1 VFFVQTK
8 RAGAL
13 TRVVRVKKG
22 GRPNDLAPPPSHKYK
37 KIENLLFPFY
47 FSNIRPRDVFI
58 TGYNV
63 VWHSTAVSRH
73 FATLCG
79 IQPPYRGIL
88 RRYAAFNRRIAAF
101 YNVVRHSTAVSRH
114 FATLYSIQP
123 PFRGNLNHYAAF
135 NHRIV
140 AFCNVVRH
148 STAIVW
154 FLPSLRGIQPP

>member
-1 VFFVQTK
+1 MQHISYQWITKPTPSKGGQVGRVRDYLIVNFVFFVQTK

-73 FATLCG
+73 FATLHG

-88 RRYAAFNRRIAAF
+88 KRCAALYRRRRGGF
-101 YNVVRHSTAVSRH
+101 YPHPRCCGVFT
-114 FATLYSIQP
+114 SI
-123 PFRGNLNHYAAF
+123 L
-135 NHRIV
+135 
-140 AFCNVVRH
+140 
-148 STAIVW
+148 
-154 FLPSLRGIQPP
+154 LRCW